1 MKDTSFSVAKAL
13 AIFFMVLAHSG
24 CPSWIS
30 GFVSMFHM
38 PFFFICAGYFF
49 KAAYWDNGQ
58 PFVERRIKRLY
69 VPFVKWSVVMLCL
82 HNVLSLTGII
92 PGGAASC
99 TAGTRSSSTCGAAC
113 SICRATTT

>member
-1 MKDTSFSVAKAL
+1 
-13 AIFFMVLAHSG
+13 MVLAHSG

-69 VPFVKWSVVMLCL
+69 VPL
-82 HNVLSLTGII
+82 
-92 PGGAASC
+92 
-99 TAGTRSSSTCGAAC
+99 
-113 SICRATTT
+113 